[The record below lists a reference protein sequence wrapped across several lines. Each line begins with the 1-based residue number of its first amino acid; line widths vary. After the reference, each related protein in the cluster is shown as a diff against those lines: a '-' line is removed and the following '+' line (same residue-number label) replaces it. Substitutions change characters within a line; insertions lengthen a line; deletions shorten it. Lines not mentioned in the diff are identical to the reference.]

1 MFDTLE
7 TPRLILDRDRLLKN
21 AIRYRDRAITLGV
34 KLRPHLKTSKCLA
47 VGAIAKDGDLSGI
60 TVSTLREARYF
71 AENGYSDILYSTGIT
86 PNKFWEVVN
95 IENDTGQ
102 RILLVTDNLDIIDA
116 AIEFSQNTHD
126 SSFDFLIEVD
136 SGEHRSGLPACP
148 HGAEDILALAKKLHQ
163 NPSTNLKGVMTH
175 AGHSYGAIDV
185 SEVIRIAEGERR
197 SVVDAADMLRAH
209 DIPVEIVS
217 LGSSPTVAFAE
228 RMNGVTEVRAG
239 IYLFWDLFQYGRG
252 VCNLDDLALTVLAT
266 VIGHNKAQNTL
277 LLDAGGLA
285 MSKDLGASRFLDDAG
300 YGYVCDA
307 ETLERIPGLTFDVV
321 HQEHGSVT
329 VHDPKAFKCLPVG
342 AQVRIMPN
350 HACMTAAAYGSY
362 ETLEDGKLTETW
374 PRINGWFD

>member
-21 AIRYRDRAITLGV
+21 AVRYRDRATALGV

-47 VGAIAKDGDLSGI
+47 VGAIAKAGDLSGI

-86 PNKFWEVVN
+86 PNKFAEVAR
-95 IENDTGQ
+95 IEEETGE
-102 RILLVTDNLDIIDA
+102 RILLTTDSIEIIEA
-116 AIEFSQNTHD
+116 AIAYTATKDCDFA
-126 SSFDFLIEVD
+126 FLIEID
-136 SGEHRSGLPACP
+136 SGEHRSGLPPCP
-148 HGAEDILALAKKLHQ
+148 DGKDAILAIAKRLHE
-163 NPSTNLKGVMTH
+163 NSKVHFKGVMTH
-175 AGHSYGAIDV
+175 AGHSYGAMGV
-185 SEVIRIAEGERR
+185 SEVIKIAEDERR

-228 RMNGVTEVRAG
+228 NMDGVTEARAG

-252 VCNLDDLALTVLAT
+252 ACDLDDLALTVLAT
-266 VIGHNKAQNTL
+266 VIGHNEAQNTL

-285 MSKDLGASRFLDDAG
+285 MSKDLGAGRFLDDAG
-300 YGYVCDA
+300 YGYICDA

-329 VHDPKAFKCLPVG
+329 VHDPEAFKRLPVG
-342 AQVRIMPN
+342 SQVRIMPN
-350 HACMTAAAYGSY
+350 HACMTAAAYSSY
-362 ETLEDGKLTETW
+362 ELLDDGKLTETW
-374 PRINGWFD
+374 SRINGWFD